1 MNILVIGETCI
12 DEYVY
17 GVSERICPEAPVPCF
32 KTNGKKNNT
41 LGMASNV
48 KANIEAISNYNVDII
63 TNDVYPVKRRFVD
76 SRYNHIVFREDEND
90 VCCRSDLRTLNVDDY
105 DAVVISDYDKGFLS
119 NDDIAQIIKI
129 SNNERL
135 IFLDTKKK
143 IGNFIDGVSFL
154 KINSNE
160 LRQNITD
167 LTSVISYC
175 EEGVIITHGGDGC
188 TYHKHPNTHKSY
200 EANKVEVTDVCGAG
214 DTFLSAFVVR
224 ILQTD
229 EVGES
234 IAYANDCASK
244 VVKKSGVCTP

>member
-1 MNILVIGETCI
+1 
-12 DEYVY
+12 
-17 GVSERICPEAPVPCF
+17 
-32 KTNGKKNNT
+32 T

-63 TNDVYPVKRRFVD
+63 TNEVYPVKRRFVD
-76 SRYNHIVFREDEND
+76 CRYNYIVFRNDEND
-90 VCCRSDLRTLNVDDY
+90 ACCRSDLGTLNLDDY

-119 NDDIAQIIKI
+119 NDDIVQIIKI

-167 LTSVISYC
+167 LTSVISCC

-188 TYHKHPNTHKSY
+188 TYYKHPNTHKSY
-200 EANKVEVTDVCGAG
+200 KVDKVEVIDVCGAG
-214 DTFLSAFVVR
+214 
-224 ILQTD
+224 
-229 EVGES
+229 
-234 IAYANDCASK
+234 
-244 VVKKSGVCTP
+244 